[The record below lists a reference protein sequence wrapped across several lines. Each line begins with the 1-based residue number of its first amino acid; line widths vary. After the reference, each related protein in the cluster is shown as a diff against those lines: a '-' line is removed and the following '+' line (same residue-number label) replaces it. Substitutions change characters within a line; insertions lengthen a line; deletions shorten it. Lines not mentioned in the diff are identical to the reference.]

1 MNLNTPFKVYI
12 CCNRKAILWDI
23 EAIRFLRENYRIV
36 GSFIGCL
43 PRYPLQNQLFGLPMT
58 LMPEEVTLLLS
69 KGIIVLVDD
78 AKSHRSPTQAQI
90 EESEQMRSQEEKNQ
104 LQEYIKSIEKKRLK
118 IEFLRKN
125 NDSVQPDD
133 PKEKDT
139 SIQQKNQ
146 EVQDQQDSL
155 DLENY
160 TSKISGFAP
169 VINIQTTSSFSWYN
183 DNGNCYSSIDLAKQN
198 NLWVWPNVQKE
209 IQKYK
214 VYSDLWDRGYYITSG
229 IKFGGDYLLYPGD
242 PLRYHSHFIATVL
255 DVDRIISPMDIITF
269 GRLGTAVKKSYILCS
284 WDQHQDKAVYHSLE
298 WSGFG

>member
-1 MNLNTPFKVYI
+1 
-12 CCNRKAILWDI
+12 AILWDI

-90 EESEQMRSQEEKNQ
+90 EESEQMRSQEENKQ
-104 LQEYIKSIEKKRLK
+104 LQEYIKSIEKKKLK
-118 IEFLRKN
+118 IELLRKN
-125 NDSVQPDD
+125 NDSSQPND
-133 PKEKDT
+133 PKEND
-139 SIQQKNQ
+139 IPLQQKQ
-146 EVQDQQDSL
+146 EVQDQQNSL
-155 DLENY
+155 DLENQ

-169 VINIQTTSSFSWYN
+169 LINIKTTSSFPWYN
-183 DNGNCYSSIDLAKQN
+183 DNGNCYSSIDIAKQN
-198 NLWVWPNVQKE
+198 NLWVWPNVQKD

-214 VYSDLWDRGYYITSG
+214 VYCDLWDQGYYITSG

-255 DVDRIISPMDIITF
+255 DIDRIISPMDIITF
-269 GRLGTAVKKSYILCS
+269 GRLGTAVKKSYMLCS
-284 WDQHQDKAVYHSLE
+284 WDQQQDKAVYHCLE